1 MTRVR
6 HLYHQGTPTFT
17 YVESDASS
25 GLAAIGDPV
34 LNFHCA
40 SGTLGTRSADE
51 VVKYI
56 TDQSLSLRCV
66 CSAYRARFDARVMT
80 DEA

>member
-6 HLYHQGTPTFT
+6 HFYDHVTPTFT
-17 YVESDASS
+17 YVESAASS
-25 GLAAIGDPV
+25 GLAAIVDRV

-56 TDQSLSLRCV
+56 TDQSLSLRYV

>member
-6 HLYHQGTPTFT
+6 HFYDQVTPTFT

-25 GLAAIGDPV
+25 GLPAIVDPV

-40 SGTLGTRSADE
+40 SGTLGMRSADE

-56 TDQSLSLRCV
+56 TDQSLSLRYV
-66 CSAYRARFDARVMT
+66 GSAYRARFDARVMT